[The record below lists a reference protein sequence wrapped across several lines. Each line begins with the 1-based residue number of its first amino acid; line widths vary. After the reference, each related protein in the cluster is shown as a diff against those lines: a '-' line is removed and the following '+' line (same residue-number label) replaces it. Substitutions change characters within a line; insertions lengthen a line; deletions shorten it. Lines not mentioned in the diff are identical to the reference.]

1 MSLLGQ
7 IRGFGGFL
15 MAGFQNRCK
24 SIAKTAFIALSLAV
38 AFALPAHAAYLD
50 SFEQGGTFFDDG
62 VGVVHIRP
70 SKSKTE
76 TDYAPGIPAS
86 QGNNYARLLVQAW
99 LQNGCFTDTSGNSF
113 CGINGSQA
121 PNACRP
127 GGLESDNSVNCDG
140 PLTEWGLP
148 YGHFDKGVAITGNG
162 ATTSLDIYLDTNFA
176 MNSTAAWK
184 DYRFDWDSDL
194 LDNQGKF
201 LQDYVFNVAVG
212 DGHDS
217 CAPSTGGYFV
227 IEASTNSQR
236 SGANA
241 HNTAN
246 TQSCITQ
253 SGWYTF
259 THTFT
264 KDHDGNLEVDMT
276 VAPAQ
281 TNHAVGTW
289 TIHPS
294 CLAAQIADGA
304 CPTDATATTPLPFS
318 AVGANFLG
326 WFPDQEINNL
336 AIDNAQR
343 SDLH

>member
-1 MSLLGQ
+1 MGAL
-7 IRGFGGFL
+7 
-15 MAGFQNRCK
+15 QNRCAA
-24 SIAKTAFIALSLAV
+24 IAKTAFIALSLAL
-38 AFALPAHAAYLD
+38 AFTLPAHADDAHRDNGKSVYLD
-50 SFEQGGTFFDDG
+50 GFEQGGTFFDDG

-86 QGNNYARLLVQAW
+86 QGNNYARLLVQPW
-99 LQNGCFTDTSGNSF
+99 LQNGCFTDTAGNSF

-121 PNACRP
+121 PGACKP
-127 GGLESDNSVNCDG
+127 GGLASDNTVNCDG

-148 YGHFDKGVAITGNG
+148 YGNFDKGVAITGSG
-162 ATTSLDIYLDTNFA
+162 ASTSIDIYLDTNFA
-176 MNSTAAWK
+176 GNSEAASK

-201 LQDYVFNVAVG
+201 LQDYMFNVAVG

-217 CAPSTGGYFV
+217 CAPSSGGYFV

-241 HNTAN
+241 HNAAN
-246 TQSCITQ
+246 PQTCITQ

-259 THTFT
+259 THSFS
-264 KDHDGNLEVDMT
+264 KDQDGNLLVTMS
-276 VAPAQ
+276 VSPAG
-281 TNHAVGTW
+281 TNHLAGSW

-294 CLAAQIADGA
+294 CLAPQLADGA
-304 CPTDATATTPLPFS
+304 CPAESTASTPLPFS
-318 AVGANFLG
+318 ALGSNFLG

-336 AIDNAQR
+336 AIDNAVR

>member
-1 MSLLGQ
+1 
-7 IRGFGGFL
+7 
-15 MAGFQNRCK
+15 MAAFPSK
-24 SIAKTAFIALSLAV
+24 SVRAAKTLFVALSLAV
-38 AFALPAHAAYLD
+38 AIALPAHAAYLD
-50 SFEQGGTFFDDG
+50 GFEQGGTFFDDG

-70 SKSKTE
+70 SKSNTE
-76 TDYAPGIPAS
+76 TDYAPGIAAS
-86 QGNNYARLLVQAW
+86 RGNHYARLLVQAW

-121 PNACRP
+121 PGACKP
-127 GGLESDNSVNCDG
+127 GGLGSDSAVNCDG

-148 YGHFDKGVAITGNG
+148 YGNFDKGVAITSNG
-162 ATTSLDIYLDTNFA
+162 AATSIDIYLDTTFA
-176 MNSTAAWK
+176 AASAAAYK

-201 LQDYVFNVAVG
+201 LQDYIFNVAVG

-217 CAPSTGGYFV
+217 CTPSTGGYFV
-227 IEASTNSQR
+227 ISASTNSQR

-241 HNTAN
+241 HYPGNQPQT
-246 TQSCITQ
+246 CITQ

-264 KDHDGNLEVDMT
+264 KDREGNLQVDL
-276 VAPAQ
+276 
-281 TNHAVGTW
+281 AVSPTPSTHPIGTW

-294 CLAAQIADGA
+294 CLSPQIANGA
-304 CPTDATATTPLPFS
+304 CPAGSTTNTPLPFS
-318 AVGANFLG
+318 AVGSNFLG

-336 AIDNAQR
+336 AIDNAFR
-343 SDLH
+343 SDLPAR

>member
-1 MSLLGQ
+1 
-7 IRGFGGFL
+7 
-15 MAGFQNRCK
+15 MAAIQSKCART
-24 SIAKTAFIALSLAV
+24 AKTLLMVLSLAV
-38 AFALPAHAAYLD
+38 ALAIPAHAAYLD
-50 SFEQGGTFFDDG
+50 GFEQGGTFFDDG

-70 SKSKTE
+70 SKSTAE
-76 TDYAPGIPAS
+76 NDYAPGISAS
-86 QGNNYARLLVQAW
+86 QGNNYARLQVEAW

-121 PNACRP
+121 PGACKP
-127 GGLESDNSVNCDG
+127 GGLASDSAVNCDG

-148 YGHFDKGVAITGNG
+148 YGNFDKGVPITANG
-162 ATTSLDIYLDTNFA
+162 AATSVDIYLDTTFA
-176 MNSTAAWK
+176 AASEASSK

-201 LQDYVFNVAVG
+201 LQDYIFNVAVG

-217 CAPSTGGYFV
+217 CAPSSGGYFV
-227 IEASTNSQR
+227 ISVSTNSQR

-241 HNTAN
+241 HYPVNQPQT
-246 TQSCITQ
+246 CITQ

-264 KDHDGNLEVDMT
+264 KDHDGNLEVDMAI
-276 VAPAQ
+276 APAQ
-281 TNHAVGTW
+281 SGHPVGNW

-294 CLAAQIADGA
+294 CLAPQIANGA
-304 CPTDATATTPLPFS
+304 CPAGSTTGTPLPFS
-318 AVGANFLG
+318 AAGSNFLG

-336 AIDNAQR
+336 AIDNAGR
-343 SDLH
+343 TDLPNR

>member
-1 MSLLGQ
+1 MG
-7 IRGFGGFL
+7 
-15 MAGFQNRCK
+15 AFQNRCAQV
-24 SIAKTAFIALSLAV
+24 AKAALVAMCLALAV
-38 AFALPAHAAYLD
+38 ALPVHADGPSTGKSIYID
-50 SFEQGGTFFDDG
+50 GFEQGGTFFDDG

-76 TDYAPGIPAS
+76 TDYAPGISAS

-99 LQNGCFTDTSGNSF
+99 LQNGCFTDTAGNSF

-121 PNACRP
+121 PGACKP
-127 GGLESDNSVNCDG
+127 GDLASDNTVNCDG

-148 YGHFDKGVAITGNG
+148 YGNFDQGIPITGTG
-162 ATTSLDIYLDTNFA
+162 ASTSVDIYLDTAFA
-176 MNSTAAWK
+176 AVSETASK

-212 DGHDS
+212 DGQDS

-241 HNTAN
+241 HNPAN
-246 TQSCITQ
+246 PPQTCITQ

-259 THTFT
+259 THNFT
-264 KDHDGNLEVDMT
+264 KDQDGNLEV
-276 VAPAQ
+276 ALAISPAG
-281 TNHAVGTW
+281 TNHPVGAW

-294 CLAAQIADGA
+294 CLAAQITDGA
-304 CPTDATATTPLPFS
+304 CAVGSTASTPLPFS

-336 AIDNAQR
+336 AIDNAIR
-343 SDLH
+343 TDLH

>member
-1 MSLLGQ
+1 MG
-7 IRGFGGFL
+7 
-15 MAGFQNRCK
+15 AFQRRYARV
-24 SIAKTAFIALSLAV
+24 AKTAFLALCFAI
-38 AFALPAHAAYLD
+38 AFALPAQASYLNG
-50 SFEQGGTFFDDG
+50 FEEGGNFFDDG

-70 SKSKTE
+70 SKSTAE

-86 QGNNYARLLVQAW
+86 QGNYYARLLVQAW

-121 PNACRP
+121 PGACKP
-127 GGLESDNSVNCDG
+127 GSLGTDSTVNCDG

-148 YGHFDKGVAITGNG
+148 YGNFDKGIPITGSG
-162 ATTSLDIYLDTNFA
+162 SSTSIDIYLDTAFA
-176 MNSTAAWK
+176 AASESASS

-194 LDNQGKF
+194 LDNQGNF
-201 LQDYVFNVAVG
+201 LQDYIFNVAVG

-217 CAPSTGGYFV
+217 CAPSSGGYFV

-236 SGANA
+236 SGAHA
-241 HNTAN
+241 HNPSNPPQA
-246 TQSCITQ
+246 CISQ

-264 KDHDGNLEVDMT
+264 KDQDGNLEVVMT
-276 VAPAQ
+276 VSPAQ
-281 TNHAVGTW
+281 SNHPAGAW

-294 CLAAQIADGA
+294 CLGPQVADGA
-304 CPTDATATTPLPFS
+304 CPAGSITSTPLPFS
-318 AVGANFLG
+318 AVGSNFLG

-336 AIDNAQR
+336 PIDNVSR
-343 SDLH
+343 TDLH

>member
-1 MSLLGQ
+1 MGAFQNSCG
-7 IRGFGGFL
+7 RAAKAAL
-15 MAGFQNRCK
+15 MALGL
-24 SIAKTAFIALSLAV
+24 ALAL
-38 AFALPAHAAYLD
+38 ALPASASYLEG
-50 SFEQGGTFFDDG
+50 FEQGGTFFDDG

-70 SKSKTE
+70 SKSTIE
-76 TDYAPGIPAS
+76 NDYAPGIAAS
-86 QGNNYARLLVQAW
+86 QGNAYARLLVQAW

-121 PNACRP
+121 PGACKP
-127 GGLESDNSVNCDG
+127 GSLGSDSEVNCDG

-148 YGHFDKGVAITGNG
+148 YGNFDKGIAITGSG
-162 ATTSLDIYLDTNFA
+162 ASTSLDIYLDTNFA
-176 MNSTAAWK
+176 AASAAASK

-201 LQDYVFNVAVG
+201 LQEYVFNVAIG

-217 CAPSTGGYFV
+217 CAPSSGGYFV
-227 IEASTNSQR
+227 IEASTASQR

-241 HNTAN
+241 HSAGVPQT
-246 TQSCITQ
+246 CIAQ

-264 KDHDGNLEVDMT
+264 KDANGNLEVDMT
-276 VAPAQ
+276 VSPAH
-281 TNHAVGTW
+281 TNRPVGSF

-304 CPTDATATTPLPFS
+304 CPGGSSASTPLPF
-318 AVGANFLG
+318 AAAGANFLG

-336 AIDNAQR
+336 AIDNAVR
-343 SDLH
+343 SDLISH

>member
-1 MSLLGQ
+1 MGAYQ
-7 IRGFGGFL
+7 RTRG
-15 MAGFQNRCK
+15 R
-24 SIAKTAFIALSLAV
+24 IAKTAFFVLSIALV
-38 AFALPAHAAYLD
+38 FALPAYASYLEG
-50 SFEQGGTFFDDG
+50 FEQGGTFFDDG

-70 SKSKTE
+70 SKSKIE

-86 QGNNYARLLVQAW
+86 QGNAYARLLVQAW

-121 PNACRP
+121 PGACKP
-127 GGLESDNSVNCDG
+127 GSLGSDSAVNCDG

-148 YGHFDKGVAITGNG
+148 YGNFDKGIAITGNG
-162 ATTSLDIYLDTNFA
+162 STTSVDIYLDVNFA
-176 MNSTAAWK
+176 AASGGASK

-194 LDNQGKF
+194 LDNQGTF
-201 LQDYVFNVAVG
+201 LQDYIFNVAIG

-217 CAPSTGGYFV
+217 CAPSSGGYFV

-241 HNTAN
+241 HSPGVPQT
-246 TQSCITQ
+246 CIAQ

-264 KDHDGNLEVDMT
+264 KDPSGNLEVDMT
-276 VAPAQ
+276 VSPARS
-281 TNHAVGTW
+281 NHPVGSFTL
-289 TIHPS
+289 HPT
-294 CLAAQIADGA
+294 CLNAQLTDGA
-304 CPTDATATTPLPFS
+304 CPSGSTTSTPLPFS
-318 AVGANFLG
+318 GAGANFLG

-336 AIDNAQR
+336 AIDNATR
-343 SDLH
+343 SDLATH

>member
-1 MSLLGQ
+1 MG
-7 IRGFGGFL
+7 
-15 MAGFQNRCK
+15 AFQNRCV
-24 SIAKTAFIALSLAV
+24 SMAKTAFIALSLAL
-38 AFALPAHAAYLD
+38 AFALPAHASYLEG
-50 SFEQGGTFFDDG
+50 FEQGGSFFDDG

-70 SKSKTE
+70 SLSKTE

-121 PNACRP
+121 PGACRP
-127 GGLESDNSVNCDG
+127 GGLSSDNVVNCDG

-148 YGHFDKGVAITGNG
+148 YGNFDKGIPITGNG
-162 ATTSLDIYLDTNFA
+162 ATTSIDIYLDTTFA
-176 MNSTAAWK
+176 LASENNLK

-201 LQDYVFNVAVG
+201 LQDFDFNVAVG
-212 DGHDS
+212 DGRDS

-241 HNTAN
+241 HAPGNPQT
-246 TQSCITQ
+246 CITQ

-281 TNHAVGTW
+281 TNHVVGTW
-289 TIHPS
+289 TLHPS
-294 CLAAQIADGA
+294 CLAPQIADGA
-304 CPTDATATTPLPFS
+304 CPTDSSASTPLPFS

-343 SDLH
+343 GDLR